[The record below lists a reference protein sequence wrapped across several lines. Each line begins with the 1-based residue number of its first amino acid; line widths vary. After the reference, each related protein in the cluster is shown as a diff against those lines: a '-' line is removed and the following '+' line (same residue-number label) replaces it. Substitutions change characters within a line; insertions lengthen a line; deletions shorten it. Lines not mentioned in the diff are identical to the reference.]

1 MNEHEEKL
9 RILQMLQEGKINVEE
24 ASKLLTALGSS
35 GAEAAVPATRGAGEK
50 GPTRWLRVKVS
61 NMQTGRN
68 TVNVNLPL
76 SLVTVGVGIAR
87 RFVEIPELENLDLDA
102 ILEAVREGAQGKII
116 EVEDQEKGE
125 RVEVSVE

>member
-1 MNEHEEKL
+1 MDEEKL

-24 ASKLLTALGSS
+24 ATKLLTALSSS
-35 GAEAAVPATRGAGEK
+35 GTDAVAPAGRGAVGQK
-50 GPTRWLRVKVS
+50 AITRWLRIKVS
-61 NMQTGRN
+61 NVQTGRT

-125 RVEVSVE
+125 RVEISVE

>member
-1 MNEHEEKL
+1 MDEEKL

-24 ASKLLTALGSS
+24 ATKLLIALNSS
-35 GAEAAVPATRGAGEK
+35 GTDAVAPAGRGAVGQK
-50 GPTRWLRVKVS
+50 AITRWLRIKVS
-61 NMQTGRN
+61 NVQTGRT

-87 RFVEIPELENLDLDA
+87 KFVEIPELENLDLDA

-116 EVEDQEKGE
+116 EVEDQEEGE
-125 RVEVSVE
+125 RVEISVE